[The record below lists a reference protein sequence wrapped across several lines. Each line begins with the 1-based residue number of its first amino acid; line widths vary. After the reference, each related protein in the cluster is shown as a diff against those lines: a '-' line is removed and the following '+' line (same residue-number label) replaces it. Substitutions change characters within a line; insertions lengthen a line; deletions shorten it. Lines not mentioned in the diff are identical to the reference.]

1 MALYEIEEQK
11 ESMILVGIQL
21 YENERTEES
30 LDELAE
36 LAKTAG
42 AEVAG
47 RVIQKREAVHPVTYV
62 GKGKLLELKEIL
74 WETEATGI
82 VCDDELTSVQ
92 LHNLER

>member
-62 GKGKLLELKEIL
+62 GKGKLLELK
-74 WETEATGI
+74 
-82 VCDDELTSVQ
+82 
-92 LHNLER
+92 